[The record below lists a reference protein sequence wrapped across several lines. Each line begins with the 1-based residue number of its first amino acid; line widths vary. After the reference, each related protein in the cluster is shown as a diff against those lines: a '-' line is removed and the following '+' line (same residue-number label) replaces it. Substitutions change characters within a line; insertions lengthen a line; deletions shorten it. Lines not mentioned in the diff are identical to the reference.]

1 MGRGCNLE
9 HGRPAKGRCRKD
21 VAQTQSS
28 TLGTEKEG
36 QDRHHPGVRSEDG
49 GQLLGVPLFKGRR
62 ANEESAHGVEK
73 KKKQLPKKGRILR
86 GSKTRCSVLRV
97 SVWVLET
104 SLVTSERLWKRV

>member
-1 MGRGCNLE
+1 MGRGCTLE

-21 VAQTQSS
+21 VAQSS

-104 SLVTSERLWKRV
+104 SLVTSE

>member
-21 VAQTQSS
+21 VAQSS

-104 SLVTSERLWKRV
+104 SPVTSE

>member
-1 MGRGCNLE
+1 MAWDGGAPWSTEGQR
-9 HGRPAKGRCRKD
+9 KGRCRKD

-104 SLVTSERLWKRV
+104 SLVTSE

>member
-21 VAQTQSS
+21 VAQSS

-104 SLVTSERLWKRV
+104 SLVTSE

>member
-21 VAQTQSS
+21 VAQSS

-73 KKKQLPKKGRILR
+73 KKKQLPRKGRILR

-104 SLVTSERLWKRV
+104 SLVTSE